1 MSCYIVSFQ
10 AKELTTRQAL
20 RERLK
25 TYPSY
30 CAINNTCWAIVT
42 DQKSAE
48 IRDHLK
54 DLLQTGDRIFV
65 VRSGTEGAWRNAAGG
80 VTANEWLKENL

>member
-10 AKELTTRQAL
+10 AKELETRQAL
-20 RERLK
+20 RKMLQ
-25 TYPSY
+25 TYPGH
-30 CAINNTCWAIVT
+30 CAIHNTCWAIVT
-42 DQKSAE
+42 DRKATE

-54 DLLQTGDRIFV
+54 DVLLMGDRLFV

-80 VTANEWLKENL
+80 TAANEWLKKYL